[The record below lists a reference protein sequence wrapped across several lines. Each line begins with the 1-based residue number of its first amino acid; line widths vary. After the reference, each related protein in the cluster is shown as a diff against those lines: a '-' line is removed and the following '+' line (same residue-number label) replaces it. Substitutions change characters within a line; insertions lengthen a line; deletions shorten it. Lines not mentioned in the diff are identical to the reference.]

1 MERRVRYVWRARGIC
16 RPLFVCV
23 LVIVFAVPATL
34 FAQAD
39 TPDQQLQI
47 PLSKLPQF
55 ADAQVLPPAEESEQ
69 NVEKRAKKLA
79 DKYEI
84 SRIGSRGIGGGL
96 NFYSLEKEQNLGRA
110 LAEEVERSAQLIG
123 DPVVTEYVNRLGQLI
138 VRNSDARVPFTI
150 KVLDNGEVN
159 AFALPGGFFYVNSGL
174 ILAAETEA
182 ELAAVMAHEVAHV
195 AARHATRNATR
206 AQIWNL
212 ASIPLIFA
220 GGAAAYAVR
229 QVAGLAV
236 PMSFLK
242 FSRNAEREADLLGL
256 QYEYAA
262 GYDPAAFVEFFER
275 LGAEKKKKGNFI
287 ARAFMSH
294 PMNGD
299 RIKRA
304 QEQIALYLPG
314 REEYVVTTSE
324 FEEVKA
330 RLRAVM
336 NRYQIDEGKGPRPT
350 LRRRDRPADA
360 PSEQSQTQ

>member
-1 MERRVRYVWRARGIC
+1 MRSVWQTWVVRRRV
-16 RPLFVCV
+16 LFVCLPLIV
-23 LVIVFAVPATL
+23 LGAPALVFAQDQGAS
-34 FAQAD
+34 
-39 TPDQQLQI
+39 QQLQI
-47 PLSKLPQF
+47 PLSRVPQF
-55 ADAQVLPPAEESEQ
+55 ADQQIVPPAERSQQ
-69 NVEKRAKKLA
+69 NVGAGAKKLKA
-79 DKYEI
+79 KYDI
-84 SRIGSRGIGGGL
+84 SQIGTRGIGGGL

-110 LAEEVERSAQLIG
+110 LAEEVERSAQLMD

-138 VRNSDARVPFTI
+138 VRNSDARVPFII
-150 KVLDNGEVN
+150 KVLDNEEVN

-220 GGAAAYAVR
+220 GGPAAYAVR

-242 FSRNAEREADLLGL
+242 FSRNAEDEADLLGL

-275 LGAEKKKKGNFI
+275 LGAEKKKKHNFI

-294 PMNGD
+294 PMTAD
-299 RIKRA
+299 RIRHA
-304 QEQIALYLPG
+304 QEQIELYLPG
-314 REEYVVTTSE
+314 REQFVVTTSE
-324 FEEVKA
+324 FEEIKA
-330 RLRAVM
+330 RLAKLM
-336 NRYQIDEGKGPRPT
+336 NRYQIDEGQGPRPT

-360 PSEQSQTQ
+360 PSEPSRPQ

>member
-1 MERRVRYVWRARGIC
+1 MHFRGGGRAFF
-16 RPLFVCV
+16 P
-23 LVIVFAVPATL
+23 
-34 FAQAD
+34 AQAL
-39 TPDQQLQI
+39 PVCLLVFVLGAPAPLIGQAERAERQQLQI
-47 PLSKLPQF
+47 PIRKLPQF
-55 ADAQVLPPAEESEQ
+55 AGVQVLPPAEDAEQ
-69 NVEKRAKKLA
+69 SRDKRAKKLA
-79 DKYEI
+79 AKYDI
-84 SRIGSRGIGGGL
+84 AQIGSRGIGGGL

-110 LAEEVERSAQLIG
+110 LAEEVERSAQLIA
-123 DPVVTEYVNRLGQLI
+123 DPVVTEYVNRLGQTI

-150 KVLDNGEVN
+150 KVVDNEEVN

-174 ILAAETEA
+174 ILAAESEA
-182 ELAAVMAHEVAHV
+182 ELASVMAHEVAHV
-195 AARHATRNATR
+195 AARHATKSATR

-275 LGAEKKKKGNFI
+275 LGAEKKKKHNFI

-294 PMNGD
+294 PMNAD

-304 QEQIALYLPG
+304 QEQMALYLPG

-330 RLRAVM
+330 RLRALM
-336 NRYQIDEGKGPRPT
+336 NRHQINEGRGPRPT
-350 LRRRDRPADA
+350 LRRRDRPADT
-360 PSEQSQTQ
+360 PSQQSQPE